1 MRHTYWSLFV
11 CSITHTFIHVFTM
24 MHAALIPVFAHLPL
38 IFSNVMKQE
47 MSDYMKERVFDPIGI
62 GNLSW
67 DVQGGSGFIGPYTNA
82 HTGIHVSAR
91 ELALLLSY
99 VAQRSLER
107 TADHS

>member
-1 MRHTYWSLFV
+1 MGRQTLSGTRTKWGYGD
-11 CSITHTFIHVFTM
+11 
-24 MHAALIPVFAHLPL
+24 PVFAHLPL

-47 MSDYMKERVFDPIGI
+47 VGEYMKERVFDPIGI
-62 GNLSW
+62 ENLSW
-67 DVQGGSGFIGPYTNA
+67 DVQGGSGFIGPHTNA

-107 TADHS
+107 AADHS